1 MQTPQLV
8 MALHLLPKVVEGD
21 HVGAVG
27 GTVGDLV
34 GAGVGAGVGHCDVF
48 GLNAAHALVGE
59 SLAQW
64 QTPSTVEEHSEALHD
79 AGRLPNV

>member
-27 GTVGDLV
+27 GEV
-34 GAGVGAGVGHCDVF
+34 GAEVGHCDVF

-64 QTPSTVEEHSEALHD
+64 QKPTVEEHSEALHD